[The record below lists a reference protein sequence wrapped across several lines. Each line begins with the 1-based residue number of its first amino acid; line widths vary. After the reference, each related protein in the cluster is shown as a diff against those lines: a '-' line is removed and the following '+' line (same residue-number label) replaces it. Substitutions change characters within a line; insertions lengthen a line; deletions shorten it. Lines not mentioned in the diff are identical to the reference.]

1 MSVTSQSAA
10 VSPTVSREPE
20 ETVNSKIAA
29 KPQYFDPE
37 NYLISALKR
46 AVSNKQDVVIES
58 KGIGKITVLSSR
70 GEYFLNS
77 GDMEMLCQ
85 ADNTLLEVTVLK
97 GNADT
102 SYAKQIGRNIS
113 ELLWNAGFYASGG
126 RLMKGLLRDD
136 VVELIQ
142 WPNFTRIPMT
152 ANSMRMT
159 ALLHRHPTS
168 ITLATRL
175 LKVDTEDAYRFYTAA
190 HCAGIAKVLNHKP
203 AEPELKPHRNQALL
217 GLLLSKIAGL

>member
-1 MSVTSQSAA
+1 MSATSQSAA
-10 VSPTVSREPE
+10 VSPTVREKPE
-20 ETVNSKIAA
+20 TAVNSKIAE

-37 NYLISALKR
+37 NYLVSALKR
-46 AVSNKQDVVIES
+46 AVSNQQDVVIEA
-58 KGIGKITVLSSR
+58 KGIGKVTVLSSR
-70 GEYFLNS
+70 GEYFLNA
-77 GDMEMLCQ
+77 GDLEMLCQ
-85 ADNTLLEVTVLK
+85 ADSSLLDVTVLK
-97 GNADT
+97 GNSET
-102 SYAKQIGRNIS
+102 SYTKQIGRNIS

-142 WPNFTRIPMT
+142 WPNFTRIPLT
-152 ANSMRMT
+152 ANCMRLT

-175 LKVDTEDAYRFYTAA
+175 LKVSTEEAYRFYTAA
-190 HCAGIAKVLNHKP
+190 HCAGIVKVLNHKP
-203 AEPELKPHRNQALL
+203 KEPELKPHRNQALL